1 MLKSMKL
8 FNPKKPQ
15 TQQNAAALLLPSF
28 QQVSGRNCRFP
39 AGIHRRNP
47 LQSRYGV
54 ATQHIARVWRN
65 ATLFAIAVA
74 MAAIGNYAHNH

>member
-28 QQVSGRNCRFP
+28 QQVSGRNGRFP
-39 AGIHRRNP
+39 AGIRRRNP
-47 LQSRYGV
+47 LWSRYTAYIEGL
-54 ATQHIARVWRN
+54 A
-65 ATLFAIAVA
+65 
-74 MAAIGNYAHNH
+74 